1 MTLPPGDAATLE
13 HLAFNAWPA
22 LRVVVQGNWLLRFAD
37 GYTKRANS
45 VNALGA
51 ERGTSSGELERRIA
65 AAEAVY
71 RRQGIASV
79 FKLSPLMDP
88 GLDAVL
94 AARGYTHL
102 DETLMMVADLT
113 QGPGVVAMPKGVEVA
128 LVRGEAWSRTYSD
141 FNNVPD
147 TRQSIHDRM
156 LDSLVP
162 VGGFALASEA
172 GAPVA
177 AGLGVLEGEHV
188 GLFDIV
194 ADPAQRRAGHGRR
207 VVEGIMAWG
216 RTLGA
221 TRAYLMVVAA
231 NAPAIALYERLGYRE
246 AYRSHYRMPPARQ
259 S

>member
-1 MTLPPGDAATLE
+1 MTSPADIATLE
-13 HLAFNAWPA
+13 HLGFNAWPA
-22 LRVVVQGNWLLRFAD
+22 LRVVVQGNWLLRFAN

-45 VNALGA
+45 VNALGL
-51 ERGTSSGELERRIA
+51 ERGVPAPELERRVD
-65 AAEAVY
+65 AAEALY
-71 RRQGIASV
+71 RRQGIAST
-79 FKLSPLMDP
+79 FKLSPLMDR

-94 AARGYTHL
+94 AARGYTYL
-102 DETLMMVADLT
+102 DDTLMMVADLT
-113 QGPGVVAMPKGVEVA
+113 RGPGAVAMPSGVDVA
-128 LVRGEAWSRTYSD
+128 IERGAVWSRTYSG
-141 FNNVPD
+141 FNNVPAA
-147 TRQSIHDRM
+147 RQSIHDRM

-162 VGGFALASEA
+162 VGGFALATDD

-194 ADPAQRRAGHGRR
+194 ADPARRRAGHGRR

-216 RTLGA
+216 RALGA
-221 TRAYLMVVAA
+221 TKAYLMVVAA

-246 AYRSHYRMPPARQ
+246 VYRSHYRIPPARQ

>member
-1 MTLPPGDAATLE
+1 MNPAESATLE

-45 VNALGA
+45 INALSR
-51 ERGTSSGELERRIA
+51 ERDTPEAELERRID
-65 AAEAVY
+65 AAEALY
-71 RRQGIASV
+71 RRQGVAST

-88 GLDAVL
+88 ALDAVL

-113 QGPGVVAMPKGVEVA
+113 QGPGAVGMPSGVAVDLE
-128 LVRGEAWSRTYSD
+128 RGPVWSRAYSG
-141 FNNVPD
+141 FNNVPAA
-147 TRQSIHDRM
+147 RQSIHDRM

-162 VGGFALASEA
+162 VGGFALATEQ
-172 GAPVA
+172 GTPVA
-177 AGLGVLEGEHV
+177 AGLGVHEGEHV

-194 ADPAQRRAGHGRR
+194 ADPARRRAGHGRR

-216 RTLGA
+216 RARGA

-246 AYRSHYRMPPARQ
+246 AYRSHYRIPPARE

>member
-1 MTLPPGDAATLE
+1 MMPIPDNAATLE
-13 HLAFNAWPA
+13 HLGFNAWPA

-51 ERGTSSGELERRIA
+51 ERGTPVAELERRVA
-65 AAEAVY
+65 AAEALY
-71 RRQGIASV
+71 RRQGIACI

-88 GLDAVL
+88 ALDAVL
-94 AARGYTHL
+94 VARGYTHL

-113 QGPGVVAMPKGVEVA
+113 QGPGAVAMPSGVDVDIE
-128 LVRGEAWSRTYSD
+128 RGAVWSRTYSG
-141 FNNVPD
+141 FNNVPAA
-147 TRQSIHDRM
+147 RQSIHDRM

-162 VGGFALASEA
+162 VGGFALASDD

-177 AGLGVLEGEHV
+177 AGLGVFEGEHV

-194 ADPAQRRAGHGRR
+194 ADPSRRRAGHGRR

-216 RTLGA
+216 RSLGA

-246 AYRSHYRMPPARQ
+246 AYRSHYRIPPARQ

>member
-1 MTLPPGDAATLE
+1 MNSAEASTLE

-45 VNALGA
+45 INAL
-51 ERGTSSGELERRIA
+51 SLERDTPEAELARRVD
-65 AAEAVY
+65 AAEALY
-71 RRQGIASV
+71 RRQGIAST

-88 GLDAVL
+88 ALDAVL

-113 QGPGVVAMPKGVEVA
+113 QGPGAVNMPSGVAVDLE
-128 LVRGEAWSRTYSD
+128 RGPVWSRTYSG
-141 FNNVPD
+141 FNNVPAS
-147 TRQSIHDRM
+147 RQSIHDRM

-162 VGGFALASEA
+162 VGGFALATE
-172 GAPVA
+172 GGMPVA
-177 AGLGVLEGEHV
+177 AGLGVHEGGHV

-194 ADPAQRRAGHGRR
+194 ADPARRRAGHGRR

-216 RTLGA
+216 RARGA

-246 AYRSHYRMPPARQ
+246 AYRSHYRIPPA
-259 S
+259 

>member
-1 MTLPPGDAATLE
+1 MNPSEVATLE

-22 LRVVVQGNWLLRFAD
+22 LRVVVQGSWLLRFAD

-45 VNALGA
+45 VNALGF
-51 ERGTSSGELERRIA
+51 ERGVPAEELERRVV
-65 AAEAVY
+65 AAEALY
-71 RRQGIASV
+71 RRQRIAST

-94 AARGYTHL
+94 AARGYTYL
-102 DETLMMVADLT
+102 DDTLMMVADLT
-113 QGPGVVAMPKGVEVA
+113 QGPGAVTMPAGVDVDTE
-128 LVRGEAWSRTYSD
+128 RGAVWSRTYSG
-141 FNNVPD
+141 FNNVPAS
-147 TRQSIHDRM
+147 RQSIHDRM

-162 VGGFALASEA
+162 VGGFALASDD
-172 GAPVA
+172 GVPVA

-194 ADPAQRRAGHGRR
+194 ADPARRRAGHGRR
-207 VVEGIMAWG
+207 AVEGIMAWG
-216 RTLGA
+216 RSLGA

-231 NAPAIALYERLGYRE
+231 NAPAIALYQRLGYRE
-246 AYRSHYRMPPARQ
+246 VYRSHYRIPPARQ

>member
-1 MTLPPGDAATLE
+1 MMRALDDPATME
-13 HLAFNAWPA
+13 HLGFNAWPA
-22 LRVVVQGNWLLRFAD
+22 LRTVVQGNWLLRFAD

-45 VNALGA
+45 VNALSF
-51 ERGTSSGELERRIA
+51 ERDTPTAELERRVA
-65 AAEAVY
+65 AAEALY
-71 RRQGIASV
+71 RRQGIASI
-79 FKLSPLMDP
+79 FKLSPMMDP

-94 AARGYTHL
+94 VARGYTHL

-113 QGPGVVAMPKGVEVA
+113 QGPGAVSMPPGVAVDTE
-128 LVRGEAWSRTYSD
+128 RGPVWSRTYSD
-141 FNNVPD
+141 FNNVPAA
-147 TRQSIHDRM
+147 RQSIHDRM

-162 VGGFALASEA
+162 VGGFALATEN

-177 AGLGVLEGEHV
+177 AGLGVFENEHV

-194 ADPAQRRAGHGRR
+194 ADPTRRRAGHGRR

-216 RTLGA
+216 RSLGA

-246 AYRSHYRMPPARQ
+246 AYRSHYRIPPV
-259 S
+259 

>member
-1 MTLPPGDAATLE
+1 MNPATLE

-45 VNALGA
+45 VNALSA
-51 ERGTSSGELERRIA
+51 ERGTPPDELARRVA
-65 AAEAVY
+65 AAEAFY
-71 RRQGIASV
+71 ARQGIACV

-94 AARGYTHL
+94 AGRGYTYL

-113 QGPGVVAMPKGVEVA
+113 QGPGVVAMPAGVAVD
-128 LVRGEAWSRTYSD
+128 VDRGPVWSRTYSG
-141 FNNVPD
+141 FNNVPAA
-147 TRQSIHDRM
+147 RQAIHDRM

-162 VGGFALASEA
+162 VGGFALATED

-177 AGLGVLEGEHV
+177 AGLGVFEGEHV

-194 ADPAQRRAGHGRR
+194 ADPTRRRAGHGRR

-216 RTLGA
+216 RSLGA

-231 NAPAIALYERLGYRE
+231 NTPAIALYERLGYRE
-246 AYRSHYRMPPARQ
+246 AYRSHYRIPPARQ